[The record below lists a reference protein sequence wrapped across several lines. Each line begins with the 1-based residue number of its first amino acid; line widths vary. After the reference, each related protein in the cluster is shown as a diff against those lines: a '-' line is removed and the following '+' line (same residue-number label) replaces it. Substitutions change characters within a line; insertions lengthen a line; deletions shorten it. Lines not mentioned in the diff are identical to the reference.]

1 MLFPRNSNVVA
12 TLSLAGLGLG
22 NVSVIL
28 VADPD
33 ANMSRHV
40 HTATA
45 GSCQAAFTFESAAAA
60 GNWHCSHTTV
70 YSLLHE
76 TCAFAEQSGAVP
88 A

>member
-1 MLFPRNSNVVA
+1 
-12 TLSLAGLGLG
+12 
-22 NVSVIL
+22 
-28 VADPD
+28 
-33 ANMSRHV
+33 MSRHV

-45 GSCQAAFTFESAAAA
+45 GSCQAAFTIESAAAA